1 MARMKCWWVG
11 GGACGV
17 DKELVGGRRCWW
29 VGGGACG
36 MNEELVG
43 FEEVLMGGLWHY
55 RGAGGGNGGVNEEL
69 RG

>member
-1 MARMKCWWVG
+1 MARMKSWWVG

-43 FEEVLMGGLWHY
+43 LEEVLMAWMKSW
-55 RGAGGGNGGVNEEL
+55 GVYGITEGQEEVM
-69 RG
+69 GE